1 MSIDNAVV
9 GTANKF
15 HPVKDCKVW
24 FTNPNTLEDEEVA
37 VTTLIKE
44 YVKNKKVEYD
54 PNGLPKDFTDRYH
67 IWKKEINLKEN

>member
-15 HPVKDCKVW
+15 HPEKDGKVW
-24 FTNPNTLEDEEVA
+24 FTNPNTLEDEKVA

-67 IWKKEINLKEN
+67 I